1 MNGVLKIVTRD
12 VFLGQKLYRELSSR
26 FSHVEIAEN
35 PSGTAD
41 LWLFDTRTH
50 KPEADAPQFF
60 YLAADTKAL
69 PEERTLPLPLPIG
82 LAEKMLGQKKAS
94 PLILLA
100 NERALRLY
108 GRQIKLTEVEYALLR
123 AIVEAD
129 GAFISREALKS
140 TVWGAESSE
149 GVLNVYIHYLR
160 EKLERDGE
168 KVILS
173 SRKSGYALA
182 EKFKRGS
189 GAC

>member
-94 PLILLA
+94 PLILLE

-140 TVWGAESSE
+140 AVWGAESSE

>member
-26 FSHVEIAEN
+26 FSSIEIAEDA
-35 PSGTAD
+35 SGTAD

-50 KPEADAPQFF
+50 KPEADAPHFF
-60 YLAADTKAL
+60 YLAADTEAL
-69 PEERTLPLPLPIG
+69 PEERTLLLPLPIG
-82 LAEKMLGQKKAS
+82 LAEKTLGQKKAS
-94 PLILLA
+94 PLILSE

-140 TVWGAESSE
+140 AVWGAEGSE

-160 EKLERDGE
+160 EKLEREGE

-189 GAC
+189 DAC

>member
-1 MNGVLKIVTRD
+1 M
-12 VFLGQKLYRELSSR
+12 
-26 FSHVEIAEN
+26 
-35 PSGTAD
+35 
-41 LWLFDTRTH
+41 
-50 KPEADAPQFF
+50 
-60 YLAADTKAL
+60 
-69 PEERTLPLPLPIG
+69 
-82 LAEKMLGQKKAS
+82 
-94 PLILLA
+94 
-100 NERALRLY
+100 
-108 GRQIKLTEVEYALLR
+108 
-123 AIVEAD
+123 EAD

-140 TVWGAESSE
+140 AVWGAESSE

>member
-26 FSHVEIAEN
+26 FSHVEIVEN

-94 PLILLA
+94 PLILLE
-100 NERALRLY
+100 NEHALRLY

-140 TVWGAESSE
+140 AVWGAESSE